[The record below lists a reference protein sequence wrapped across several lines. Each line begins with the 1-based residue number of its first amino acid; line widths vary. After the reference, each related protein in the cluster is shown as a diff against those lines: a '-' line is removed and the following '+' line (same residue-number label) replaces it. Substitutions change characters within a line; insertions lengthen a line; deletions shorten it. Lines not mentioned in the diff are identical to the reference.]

1 MIPYNDCQRSS
12 DLTLTKNSVS
22 KYLKSLCLFHSKK
35 WRNLN
40 AIIESIRYLI
50 IESESFLI
58 KRTTYKLTTADKIEV

>member
-40 AIIESIRYLI
+40 AIIES
-50 IESESFLI
+50 ESFLI